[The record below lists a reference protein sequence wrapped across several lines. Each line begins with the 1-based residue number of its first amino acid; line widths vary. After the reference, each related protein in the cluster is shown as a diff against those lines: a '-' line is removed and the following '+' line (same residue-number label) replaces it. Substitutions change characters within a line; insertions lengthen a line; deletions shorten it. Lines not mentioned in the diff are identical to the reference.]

1 MHAKQEIYWHF
12 RNDDYR
18 KFKSLLKI
26 HPKLLNDTFQDDE
39 TLLHDAVFRRDYNW
53 VEKLLSLGAETDI
66 PDKMGDYPLAT
77 ALRHTDKKSVKQL
90 VDAGANVNE
99 VNERKEEGLEFSVS
113 HNSLVIT
120 KLLINNGAQVKR
132 YTSVIDSISTSEMVK
147 LLTDNKHI
155 FNEEGLEYWEEQ
167 KLALLLKT
175 YTESGTNNE

>member
-12 RNDDYR
+12 RNDDYK
-18 KFKSLLKI
+18 KFETLLKV

-53 VEKLLSLGAETDI
+53 VEKLLSLGARTNI

-77 ALRHTDKKSVKQL
+77 ALRHTDEKSVKQL
-90 VDAGANVNE
+90 VDAGAAVNE

-113 HNSLVIT
+113 HNSLEIT
-120 KLLINNGAQVKR
+120 KLLINNGAQVKKC
-132 YTSVIDSISTSEMVK
+132 TSVIDSISTSEMVK

-167 KLALLLKT
+167 KLALLLKK
-175 YTESGTNNE
+175 